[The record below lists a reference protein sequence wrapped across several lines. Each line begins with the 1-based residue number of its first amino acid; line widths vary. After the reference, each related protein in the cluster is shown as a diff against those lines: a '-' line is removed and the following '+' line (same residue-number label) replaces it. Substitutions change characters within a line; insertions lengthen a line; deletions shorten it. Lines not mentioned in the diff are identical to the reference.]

1 MSAELIIGIVFSL
14 VGLLLAAIGI
24 FIWIRT
30 QAFLSTA
37 QETKGTVIRMV
48 SSSSSEG
55 GISYAPVFKF
65 TTIQGQV
72 IEVEEKISSNPP
84 QFQTGQVIDILYDPQ
99 DPNRARVKKWF
110 NLYFVPLL
118 LGGMGLIFGC
128 IGVVLLIFQVI
139 KLFK

>member
-1 MSAELIIGIVFSL
+1 MSANLTIGIVFSL

-30 QAFLSTA
+30 RAFISTA
-37 QETKGTVIRMV
+37 QEVKGTVIRMV
-48 SSSSSEG
+48 ASSGSEG
-55 GISYAPVFKF
+55 GTVYAPVFKF
-65 TTIQGQV
+65 TTMQGQV
-72 IEVEEKISSNPP
+72 IEVEERIASNPP
-84 QFQTGQVIDILYDPQ
+84 EFKTGQVVDILYDPQ

-128 IGVVLLIFQVI
+128 IGVVMLV
-139 KLFK
+139 FKIIEWLT

>member
-1 MSAELIIGIVFSL
+1 MSAELIIGIVFGF

-110 NLYFVPLL
+110 NLYLSHCFSEAWGLSLDV
-118 LGGMGLIFGC
+118 LGLYY
-128 IGVVLLIFQVI
+128 
-139 KLFK
+139 

>member
-128 IGVVLLIFQVI
+128 VGVVLLIFQVI
-139 KLFK
+139 KLLK